1 MYDIKTQKIKTFHEK
16 VEKIFEISWKTLNF
30 ILFYFFIFLQGK
42 QIMQN
47 TNKRTDTRR
56 TLGELG
62 DYEDRANLLSPKNS
76 ENLTVPNLSPLKNS
90 EKSHSPNLWSEN
102 SGEKVLIL
110 TI

>member
-1 MYDIKTQKIKTFHEK
+1 MKSRGIL
-16 VEKIFEISWKTLNF
+16 KIFIFL
-30 ILFYFFIFLQGK
+30 FLQGK

-76 ENLTVPNLSPLKNS
+76 ENLA
-90 EKSHSPNLWSEN
+90 SPNLGSL
-102 SGEKVLIL
+102 KIAK
-110 TI
+110 I

>member
-1 MYDIKTQKIKTFHEK
+1 
-16 VEKIFEISWKTLNF
+16 
-30 ILFYFFIFLQGK
+30 
-42 QIMQN
+42 MQN

-62 DYEDRANLLSPKNS
+62 DCEDRANLLSPKNS
-76 ENLTVPNLSPLKNS
+76 ENLASPNLDARPQNS
-90 EKSHSPNLWSEN
+90 EESHSPNLDSEN

>member
-1 MYDIKTQKIKTFHEK
+1 MKSRGIL
-16 VEKIFEISWKTLNF
+16 KIFIFL
-30 ILFYFFIFLQGK
+30 FLQGK

-62 DYEDRANLLSPKNS
+62 DETTGS
-76 ENLTVPNLSPLKNS
+76 NLSPLKNN
-90 EKSHSPNLWSEN
+90 EKFHDPNLDDSEN

>member
-1 MYDIKTQKIKTFHEK
+1 MKSRGIL
-16 VEKIFEISWKTLNF
+16 KIFIFL
-30 ILFYFFIFLQGK
+30 FLQGK

-62 DYEDRANLLSPKNS
+62 DET
-76 ENLTVPNLSPLKNS
+76 TVPNLSPLKNN
-90 EKSHSPNLWSEN
+90 EKFHYPNLDSEN

>member
-16 VEKIFEISWKTLNF
+16 VENILKSRGILKIFIFL
-30 ILFYFFIFLQGK
+30 FLQGK

-62 DYEDRANLLSPKNS
+62 DYEDRANLLSPKF
-76 ENLTVPNLSPLKNS
+76 
-90 EKSHSPNLWSEN
+90 
-102 SGEKVLIL
+102 
-110 TI
+110 

>member
-1 MYDIKTQKIKTFHEK
+1 
-16 VEKIFEISWKTLNF
+16 
-30 ILFYFFIFLQGK
+30 
-42 QIMQN
+42 MQN

-62 DYEDRANLLSPKNS
+62 DLEVSANLRSPQNSKN
-76 ENLTVPNLSPLKNS
+76 LDDPNLDD
-90 EKSHSPNLWSEN
+90 EN

>member
-16 VEKIFEISWKTLNF
+16 VEKILKSRGILKIF
-30 ILFYFFIFLQGK
+30 IFLFLQGK

-62 DYEDRANLLSPKNS
+62 DLEVSANLRSPQNS
-76 ENLTVPNLSPLKNS
+76 ENLTGSNLGSLKIA
-90 EKSHSPNLWSEN
+90 K
-102 SGEKVLIL
+102 I
-110 TI
+110 

>member
-16 VEKIFEISWKTLNF
+16 VENILKSRGILKIFIFL
-30 ILFYFFIFLQGK
+30 FLQGK

-76 ENLTVPNLSPLKNS
+76 ENLTGSNLGSLKIA
-90 EKSHSPNLWSEN
+90 K
-102 SGEKVLIL
+102 I
-110 TI
+110 

>member
-1 MYDIKTQKIKTFHEK
+1 
-16 VEKIFEISWKTLNF
+16 
-30 ILFYFFIFLQGK
+30 
-42 QIMQN
+42 MQN

>member
-1 MYDIKTQKIKTFHEK
+1 MKSRGIL
-16 VEKIFEISWKTLNF
+16 KIFIFL
-30 ILFYFFIFLQGK
+30 FLQGK

-76 ENLTVPNLSPLKNS
+76 ENF
-90 EKSHSPNLWSEN
+90 
-102 SGEKVLIL
+102 
-110 TI
+110 TIQIWMMRIPAKRF

>member
-1 MYDIKTQKIKTFHEK
+1 MEFLKF
-16 VEKIFEISWKTLNF
+16 
-30 ILFYFFIFLQGK
+30 LFFLFLQGK

-76 ENLTVPNLSPLKNS
+76 ENLTGTNLGSLKIA
-90 EKSHSPNLWSEN
+90 K
-102 SGEKVLIL
+102 I
-110 TI
+110 

>member
-16 VEKIFEISWKTLNF
+16 VENFFEISWNSKNF
-30 ILFYFFIFLQGK
+30 IFLFLQGK

-62 DYEDRANLLSPKNS
+62 DYEDRANLLSPKF
-76 ENLTVPNLSPLKNS
+76 
-90 EKSHSPNLWSEN
+90 
-102 SGEKVLIL
+102 
-110 TI
+110 

>member
-1 MYDIKTQKIKTFHEK
+1 MKSRGIL
-16 VEKIFEISWKTLNF
+16 KIFIFL
-30 ILFYFFIFLQGK
+30 FLQGK

-62 DYEDRANLLSPKNS
+62 EVEVSANLRSPQNS
-76 ENLTVPNLSPLKNS
+76 KNLTGPNLSPLKNS
-90 EKSHSPNLWSEN
+90 EKFHYPNLDSEN

>member
-1 MYDIKTQKIKTFHEK
+1 MKSRGIL
-16 VEKIFEISWKTLNF
+16 KIFIFL
-30 ILFYFFIFLQGK
+30 FLQGK

-62 DYEDRANLLSPKNS
+62 DETTGS
-76 ENLTVPNLSPLKNS
+76 NLSPLKNS
-90 EKSHSPNLWSEN
+90 ENFHYPNLDSEN